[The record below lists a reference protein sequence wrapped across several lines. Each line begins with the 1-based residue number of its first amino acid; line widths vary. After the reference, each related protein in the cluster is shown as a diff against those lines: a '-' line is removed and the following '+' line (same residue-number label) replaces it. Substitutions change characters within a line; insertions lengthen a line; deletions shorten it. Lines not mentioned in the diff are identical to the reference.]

1 MFQVFCSICCRKPWR
16 NILGVSRSIVWGSW
30 GGRGADNRWSPEVSH
45 LLEFSFMEINK
56 TALNKSRTCK
66 FEKKE
71 KKKKKG
77 ETLARVLE
85 SEKEKERSLMMS
97 QASRWVQRRKEE
109 TGRIEGQK
117 MINVDESGYCVWQKK
132 QKQKKNPRYCTDHR
146 WCIVEWYTQKVI
158 IKDEYIF
165 KKVILRF
172 EQKKYLFWLHLRKFK
187 FGTRSWT

>member
-71 KKKKKG
+71 KKKKRRDPGKSIG
-77 ETLARVLE
+77 ER
-85 SEKEKERSLMMS
+85 KRER
-97 QASRWVQRRKEE
+97 EI
-109 TGRIEGQK
+109 TD
-117 MINVDESGYCVWQKK
+117 DESGFSLSSEKKRRNWQDWGTENDQCWWVRLLCLTKK
-132 QKQKKNPRYCTDHR
+132 TKTKKKPQILHR
-146 WCIVEWYTQKVI
+146 PQMVYSRMIHTKVI